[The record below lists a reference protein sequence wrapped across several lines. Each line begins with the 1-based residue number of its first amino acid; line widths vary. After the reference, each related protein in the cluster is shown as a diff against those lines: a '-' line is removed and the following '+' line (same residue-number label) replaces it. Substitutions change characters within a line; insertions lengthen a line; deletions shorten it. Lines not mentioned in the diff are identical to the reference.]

1 MRRVPLR
8 RPSPAMIVACLAL
21 LVALGGTSVAAV
33 NALPT
38 NSVGTAQLKA
48 SAVTNPKIAANA
60 VNSLKVLNGSLVK
73 ADFKAGQLPAG
84 PQGPPGPQGQPGAQG
99 PQGVAGV
106 IGPVTVRT
114 STITVPGGI
123 GENGAYNTLVVTSL
137 CQTGELAISGSGS
150 WSDQDNNLELVV
162 VGIEPVVNASNE
174 VIGFSGRGGN
184 DSGQSSTFRVH
195 SLCYKK

>member
-8 RPSPAMIVACLAL
+8 HPSPAMIVACFAL

-33 NALPT
+33 SALPA
-38 NSVGTAQLKA
+38 NSVGARQLKA
-48 SAVTNPKIAANA
+48 NAVT
-60 VNSLKVLNGSLVK
+60 SGKVLNGSLLK

-84 PQGPPGPQGQPGAQG
+84 QQGPPGPQGQPGAQG
-99 PQGVAGV
+99 LQGVAGV

-123 GENGAYNTLVVTSL
+123 GENGIYNTLAVQSP
-137 CQTGELAISGSGS
+137 CQTGELAISGSAS

-162 VGIEPVVNASNE
+162 VGLEPVLNASNE